1 MLMYKTIDLLCKASP
16 IPLFYQHSSTS
27 KRHLLSLTSM
37 IEDFYPYI
45 FSEDLY
51 VFPSK
56 GTPAK
61 TAPVAE
67 NAPVSTVEK
76 PIVQTVPT
84 PVPSVVSDPVI
95 KQPALTILHPGH
107 SSALCIVFWGKKAAL
122 QAADQELLNKILQA
136 CKLHPADI
144 ALLEANTTNGLLF
157 TDELPAAK
165 AIVFCDTESLQT
177 AKQAKLTLYQSQLVS
192 GKQLLLSHPLS
203 ALAQTTALKANLWKA
218 LQALLGIG

>member
-1 MLMYKTIDLLCKASP
+1 
-16 IPLFYQHSSTS
+16 
-27 KRHLLSLTSM
+27 M
-37 IEDFYPYI
+37 IEEFYPYI

-51 VFPSK
+51 VFPST
-56 GTPAK
+56 GTKAV

-67 NAPVSTVEK
+67 VATAPVVEK
-76 PIVQTVPT
+76 TIVQTVPT
-84 PVPSVVSDPVI
+84 TATSTVQTPPVI
-95 KQPALTILHPGH
+95 QQPALKILHPGN

-136 CKLHPADI
+136 CKLNPADI

-157 TDELPAAK
+157 TDELPASK
-165 AIVFCDTESLQT
+165 AIVFCDAESLQT
-177 AKQAKLTLYQSQLVS
+177 AKQAKLTLYQSQVVS
-192 GKQLLLSHPLS
+192 GKQLLLSDPLA